1 MEKFDFDFD
10 DEMNVET
17 LNLLDLFDDKE
28 ENPPPITIQPK
39 LKSVLNVEPQI
50 QHLIKIAPKARKSEY
65 AIQMNIIT
73 FIEQIIH
80 TNVFYAC
87 SSEFIKIYEENKD
100 IKKSMEDESFK
111 KKMWDNIKLL
121 SGIDYIKTHEPTQD
135 VVNILL
141 KQQVQL
147 KSKCDVMLGKDK
159 ETLLDMNHQ
168 LNVSSFTFTFLLQEK
183 LFSK

>member
-1 MEKFDFDFD
+1 
-10 DEMNVET
+10 
-17 LNLLDLFDDKE
+17 
-28 ENPPPITIQPK
+28 
-39 LKSVLNVEPQI
+39 
-50 QHLIKIAPKARKSEY
+50 
-65 AIQMNIIT
+65 
-73 FIEQIIH
+73 
-80 TNVFYAC
+80 
-87 SSEFIKIYEENKD
+87 
-100 IKKSMEDESFK
+100 
-111 KKMWDNIKLL
+111 MWDNIKLL